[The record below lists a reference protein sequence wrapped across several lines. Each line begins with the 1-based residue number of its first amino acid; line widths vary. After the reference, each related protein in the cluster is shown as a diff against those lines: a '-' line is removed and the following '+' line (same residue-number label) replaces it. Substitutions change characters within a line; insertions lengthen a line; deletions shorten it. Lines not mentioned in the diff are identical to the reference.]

1 MCGKCYP
8 IITDFI
14 AGEVEDQ
21 SSFGEKWRPF
31 CHICDEWYVM
41 ISNLSGKI
49 RLAPLEILRFPLLA
63 PRKLLDAQKFNI
75 RYTDPSQITEI
86 ADKLRWY
93 RYQHALM
100 QKEVAEQIG
109 IDRNTY
115 IHYEEYG
122 RDYYPIEHM
131 EKLAELYDVPVEELL
146 DGYNLFLYKGQGEQI
161 QKIRQGLGL
170 TQKQYAQRLGVSF
183 DNLRKWEQNRVRI
196 YKSTWEKHFR

>member
-1 MCGKCYP
+1 
-8 IITDFI
+8 
-14 AGEVEDQ
+14 
-21 SSFGEKWRPF
+21 
-31 CHICDEWYVM
+31 M

-63 PRKLLDAQKFNI
+63 LRKLLDAQKFNI

-161 QKIRQGLGL
+161 QIIRQSLGL
-170 TQKQYAQRLGVSF
+170 TQKQYAEQLGVPF

-196 YKSTWEKHFR
+196 YKSAWEKYFQIA

>member
-1 MCGKCYP
+1 M
-8 IITDFI
+8 
-14 AGEVEDQ
+14 
-21 SSFGEKWRPF
+21 
-31 CHICDEWYVM
+31 
-41 ISNLSGKI
+41 
-49 RLAPLEILRFPLLA
+49 EILRFPLLA

-131 EKLAELYDVPVEELL
+131 EKLAGLYGVPVEDLL
-146 DGYNLFLYKGQGEQI
+146 DEYNLFLYKGQGEQI

-170 TQKQYAQRLGVSF
+170 TQKQYAERLGVPL
-183 DNLRKWEQNRVRI
+183 DHLKKWEQNHVRI
-196 YKSTWEKHFR
+196 YKSTWRSIFR

>member
-1 MCGKCYP
+1 ML
-8 IITDFI
+8 
-14 AGEVEDQ
+14 
-21 SSFGEKWRPF
+21 
-31 CHICDEWYVM
+31 
-41 ISNLSGKI
+41 SNLSGKI

-63 PRKLLDAQKFNI
+63 PCKLLDAQKFNL
-75 RYTDPSQITEI
+75 RYTEPSQITEI

-131 EKLAELYDVPVEELL
+131 EKLAGLYGVPVEELL

-161 QKIRQGLGL
+161 QIIRQSLGL
-170 TQKQYAQRLGVSF
+170 TQKQYAERLGVPL

-196 YKSTWEKHFR
+196 YKSTWEKYFQIA

>member
-1 MCGKCYP
+1 
-8 IITDFI
+8 
-14 AGEVEDQ
+14 
-21 SSFGEKWRPF
+21 
-31 CHICDEWYVM
+31 M

-49 RLAPLEILRFPLLA
+49 RLAPLEILRCPLLA

-122 RDYYPIEHM
+122 RDYYPVEHM

-196 YKSTWEKHFR
+196 YKLTWEKHFR

>member
-1 MCGKCYP
+1 M
-8 IITDFI
+8 
-14 AGEVEDQ
+14 
-21 SSFGEKWRPF
+21 
-31 CHICDEWYVM
+31 
-41 ISNLSGKI
+41 
-49 RLAPLEILRFPLLA
+49 EILRFPLLA

-122 RDYYPIEHM
+122 RDYYPVEHM

>member
-1 MCGKCYP
+1 M
-8 IITDFI
+8 
-14 AGEVEDQ
+14 
-21 SSFGEKWRPF
+21 
-31 CHICDEWYVM
+31 
-41 ISNLSGKI
+41 
-49 RLAPLEILRFPLLA
+49 EILRFPLLA

-183 DNLRKWEQNRVRI
+183 DNLRKREQNRARI

>member
-1 MCGKCYP
+1 
-8 IITDFI
+8 
-14 AGEVEDQ
+14 
-21 SSFGEKWRPF
+21 
-31 CHICDEWYVM
+31 M
-41 ISNLSGKI
+41 IKNISQKI
-49 RLAPLEILRFPLLA
+49 SVAPLQILRFPLLA

-75 RYTDPSQITEI
+75 RYTDPSQIAEI

-100 QKEVAEQIG
+100 QKEVAEHIG

-131 EKLAELYDVPVEELL
+131 EKLAGLYGVPVEDLL
-146 DGYNLFLYKGQGEQI
+146 DEYNLFLYKGQGEQI

-170 TQKQYAQRLGVSF
+170 TRKQYAERLGIPL
-183 DNLRKWEQNRVRI
+183 DNLKKWEQDRVRI
-196 YKSTWEKHFR
+196 YKSTWEKHFQIA

>member
-1 MCGKCYP
+1 M
-8 IITDFI
+8 
-14 AGEVEDQ
+14 
-21 SSFGEKWRPF
+21 
-31 CHICDEWYVM
+31 
-41 ISNLSGKI
+41 
-49 RLAPLEILRFPLLA
+49 EILRFPLLA

-170 TQKQYAQRLGVSF
+170 TQKQYAERLGVPL
-183 DNLRKWEQNRVRI
+183 DHLKKWEQNHVRI
-196 YKSTWEKHFR
+196 YKSTWRSIFR

>member
-1 MCGKCYP
+1 
-8 IITDFI
+8 
-14 AGEVEDQ
+14 
-21 SSFGEKWRPF
+21 
-31 CHICDEWYVM
+31 
-41 ISNLSGKI
+41 
-49 RLAPLEILRFPLLA
+49 
-63 PRKLLDAQKFNI
+63 
-75 RYTDPSQITEI
+75 
-86 ADKLRWY
+86 
-93 RYQHALM
+93 M

>member
-1 MCGKCYP
+1 ML
-8 IITDFI
+8 
-14 AGEVEDQ
+14 
-21 SSFGEKWRPF
+21 
-31 CHICDEWYVM
+31 
-41 ISNLSGKI
+41 SNLSGKI

-75 RYTDPSQITEI
+75 RYKDPSQITEI
-86 ADKLRWY
+86 ADKLCWY

-109 IDRNTY
+109 IDRTTY

-131 EKLAELYDVPVEELL
+131 EKLAGLYGVPVEDLL
-146 DGYNLFLYKGQGEQI
+146 DEYNLFLYKGQGEQI

-170 TQKQYAQRLGVSF
+170 TQKQYAERLGVPL
-183 DNLRKWEQNRVRI
+183 DHLKKWEQNHVRI
-196 YKSTWEKHFR
+196 YKSTWRSIFR

>member
-1 MCGKCYP
+1 
-8 IITDFI
+8 
-14 AGEVEDQ
+14 
-21 SSFGEKWRPF
+21 
-31 CHICDEWYVM
+31 M

-49 RLAPLEILRFPLLA
+49 RLVPLEILRFPLLA

-75 RYTDPSQITEI
+75 RYTEPSQITEI

-109 IDRNTY
+109 IDRSTY

-170 TQKQYAQRLGVSF
+170 TQKQYAERLGVPL
-183 DNLRKWEQNRVRI
+183 DKMRKWEQNRVRI
-196 YKSTWEKHFR
+196 YKSTWEKYFQIA

>member
-1 MCGKCYP
+1 M
-8 IITDFI
+8 
-14 AGEVEDQ
+14 
-21 SSFGEKWRPF
+21 
-31 CHICDEWYVM
+31 
-41 ISNLSGKI
+41 
-49 RLAPLEILRFPLLA
+49 EILRFPLLA

-196 YKSTWEKHFR
+196 YKLTWEKHFR

>member
-1 MCGKCYP
+1 M
-8 IITDFI
+8 
-14 AGEVEDQ
+14 
-21 SSFGEKWRPF
+21 
-31 CHICDEWYVM
+31 
-41 ISNLSGKI
+41 
-49 RLAPLEILRFPLLA
+49 EILRFPLLA

-131 EKLAELYDVPVEELL
+131 EKLAELYDVSVEELL

-170 TQKQYAQRLGVSF
+170 TQKQYAQRLGVPL
-183 DNLRKWEQNRVRI
+183 DNLKKWEQNRVRI

>member
-1 MCGKCYP
+1 
-8 IITDFI
+8 
-14 AGEVEDQ
+14 
-21 SSFGEKWRPF
+21 
-31 CHICDEWYVM
+31 M

-63 PRKLLDAQKFNI
+63 LRKLLDAQKFNI

-131 EKLAELYDVPVEELL
+131 EKLAGLYDVPVEELL

-161 QKIRQGLGL
+161 QRIRQSLGL
-170 TQKQYAQRLGVSF
+170 TQKQYAEWLGVPL

-196 YKSTWEKHFR
+196 YKSTWEKYFQIA

>member
-1 MCGKCYP
+1 M
-8 IITDFI
+8 
-14 AGEVEDQ
+14 
-21 SSFGEKWRPF
+21 
-31 CHICDEWYVM
+31 
-41 ISNLSGKI
+41 
-49 RLAPLEILRFPLLA
+49 EILRFPLLA

-131 EKLAELYDVPVEELL
+131 EKLAGLYGVPVEDLL
-146 DGYNLFLYKGQGEQI
+146 DEYNLFLYKGQGEQI
-161 QKIRQGLGL
+161 QKIRQSLGL
-170 TQKQYAQRLGVSF
+170 TQKQYAERLGVPL
-183 DNLRKWEQNRVRI
+183 DHLKKWEQNRVRI
-196 YKSTWEKHFR
+196 YKSTWEKYFQIA

>member
-1 MCGKCYP
+1 MYRKCYP

-21 SSFGEKWRPF
+21 SSFGEKWHPL
-31 CHICDEWYVM
+31 CHICDGWYAM
-41 ISNLSGKI
+41 LSNLSGKI

-131 EKLAELYDVPVEELL
+131 EKLAGLYGVPVEDLL
-146 DGYNLFLYKGQGEQI
+146 DEYNLFLYKGQGEQI

-170 TQKQYAQRLGVSF
+170 TQKQYAERLGVPL
-183 DNLRKWEQNRVRI
+183 DHLKKWEQNHVRI
-196 YKSTWEKHFR
+196 YKSTWRSIFR

>member
-1 MCGKCYP
+1 M
-8 IITDFI
+8 
-14 AGEVEDQ
+14 
-21 SSFGEKWRPF
+21 
-31 CHICDEWYVM
+31 
-41 ISNLSGKI
+41 
-49 RLAPLEILRFPLLA
+49 EILRFQLLA

-75 RYTDPSQITEI
+75 RYKDPSHITEI

>member
-1 MCGKCYP
+1 M
-8 IITDFI
+8 
-14 AGEVEDQ
+14 
-21 SSFGEKWRPF
+21 
-31 CHICDEWYVM
+31 
-41 ISNLSGKI
+41 
-49 RLAPLEILRFPLLA
+49 EILRFPLLA

-170 TQKQYAQRLGVSF
+170 TQKQYAERLGVPL
-183 DNLRKWEQNRVRI
+183 DHLKKWEQNRVRI
-196 YKSTWEKHFR
+196 YKSTWEKYFQIA

>member
-1 MCGKCYP
+1 
-8 IITDFI
+8 
-14 AGEVEDQ
+14 
-21 SSFGEKWRPF
+21 
-31 CHICDEWYVM
+31 M

-49 RLAPLEILRFPLLA
+49 CLAPLEILRFPLLA

-75 RYTDPSQITEI
+75 RYTDPPQITEI

-109 IDRNTY
+109 IDRTTY

-131 EKLAELYDVPVEELL
+131 EKLAGLYDVSVEELL
-146 DGYNLFLYKGQGEQI
+146 DEYNLFLYKGQGEQI

-170 TQKQYAQRLGVSF
+170 TQKQYAEQLGVPPGT
-183 DNLRKWEQNRVRI
+183 LKQWEQNRVRI
-196 YKSTWEKHFR
+196 FKSTWEKHFQ

>member
-1 MCGKCYP
+1 M
-8 IITDFI
+8 
-14 AGEVEDQ
+14 
-21 SSFGEKWRPF
+21 
-31 CHICDEWYVM
+31 
-41 ISNLSGKI
+41 
-49 RLAPLEILRFPLLA
+49 EILRFPLLA

>member
-1 MCGKCYP
+1 M
-8 IITDFI
+8 
-14 AGEVEDQ
+14 
-21 SSFGEKWRPF
+21 
-31 CHICDEWYVM
+31 
-41 ISNLSGKI
+41 
-49 RLAPLEILRFPLLA
+49 EILRFPLLA

-161 QKIRQGLGL
+161 QKLRLGLGI
-170 TQKQYAQRLGVSF
+170 TQKQYAERLGVPL
-183 DNLRKWEQNRVRI
+183 DHLKKWEQNRVRI
-196 YKSTWEKHFR
+196 FKSTWEKYFQIV

>member
-1 MCGKCYP
+1 M
-8 IITDFI
+8 
-14 AGEVEDQ
+14 
-21 SSFGEKWRPF
+21 
-31 CHICDEWYVM
+31 
-41 ISNLSGKI
+41 
-49 RLAPLEILRFPLLA
+49 EILRFPLLA

-196 YKSTWEKHFR
+196 YKSTWEKYFQIA

>member
-1 MCGKCYP
+1 
-8 IITDFI
+8 
-14 AGEVEDQ
+14 
-21 SSFGEKWRPF
+21 
-31 CHICDEWYVM
+31 M

-86 ADKLRWY
+86 ADKLRCY
-93 RYQHALM
+93 RYQHALL
-100 QKEVAEQIG
+100 QKEVAEHIS
-109 IDRNTY
+109 IDRSTY

-146 DGYNLFLYKGQGEQI
+146 DEYNLFLYKGQGEQI
-161 QKIRQGLGL
+161 RKIRQGLGL
-170 TQKQYAQRLGVSF
+170 TQKQYAEQLGVPPGT
-183 DNLRKWEQNRVRI
+183 LTQWEQNRVRI
-196 YKSTWEKHFR
+196 FKSTWEKHFR

>member
-1 MCGKCYP
+1 M
-8 IITDFI
+8 
-14 AGEVEDQ
+14 
-21 SSFGEKWRPF
+21 
-31 CHICDEWYVM
+31 
-41 ISNLSGKI
+41 
-49 RLAPLEILRFPLLA
+49 EILRFPLLA

-109 IDRNTY
+109 IDRSTY
-115 IHYEEYG
+115 VHYEEYG
-122 RDYYPIEHM
+122 RDYYPVEHM

>member
-1 MCGKCYP
+1 M
-8 IITDFI
+8 
-14 AGEVEDQ
+14 
-21 SSFGEKWRPF
+21 
-31 CHICDEWYVM
+31 
-41 ISNLSGKI
+41 
-49 RLAPLEILRFPLLA
+49 EILRFPLLA

-170 TQKQYAQRLGVSF
+170 TQKQYAERLGVPL

-196 YKSTWEKHFR
+196 YKSTCEKHFR

>member
-1 MCGKCYP
+1 M
-8 IITDFI
+8 
-14 AGEVEDQ
+14 
-21 SSFGEKWRPF
+21 
-31 CHICDEWYVM
+31 
-41 ISNLSGKI
+41 
-49 RLAPLEILRFPLLA
+49 EILRFPLLA

-131 EKLAELYDVPVEELL
+131 EKLAELYDVSVEELL

>member
-1 MCGKCYP
+1 M
-8 IITDFI
+8 
-14 AGEVEDQ
+14 
-21 SSFGEKWRPF
+21 
-31 CHICDEWYVM
+31 
-41 ISNLSGKI
+41 
-49 RLAPLEILRFPLLA
+49 EILRFPLLA

-75 RYTDPSQITEI
+75 KYTDPSQITEI

-109 IDRNTY
+109 IDRSTY
-115 IHYEEYG
+115 VHYEEYG
-122 RDYYPIEHM
+122 RDYYPVEHM

-170 TQKQYAQRLGVSF
+170 TQKQYAERLGVPL
-183 DNLRKWEQNRVRI
+183 DHLKKWEQNHVRI
-196 YKSTWEKHFR
+196 YKSTWRSIFR

>member
-1 MCGKCYP
+1 M
-8 IITDFI
+8 
-14 AGEVEDQ
+14 
-21 SSFGEKWRPF
+21 
-31 CHICDEWYVM
+31 
-41 ISNLSGKI
+41 
-49 RLAPLEILRFPLLA
+49 EILRFQLLA
-63 PRKLLDAQKFNI
+63 PRKLLDAQKSNI

-196 YKSTWEKHFR
+196 YKSTWEKYFQIA